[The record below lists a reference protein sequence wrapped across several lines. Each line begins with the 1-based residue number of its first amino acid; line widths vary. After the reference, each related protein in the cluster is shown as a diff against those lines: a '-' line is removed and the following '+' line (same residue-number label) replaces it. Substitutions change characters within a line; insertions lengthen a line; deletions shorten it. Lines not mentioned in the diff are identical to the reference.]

1 MTPEEQE
8 LQNEFNTLFEEY
20 LKITDRIEE
29 IKKRCNEI
37 MEFLD
42 PEIFEKS
49 TEEIKEINKE
59 LDKELKLKK
68 FANSL
73 R

>member
-8 LQNEFNTLFEEY
+8 LQNEFNTLFEEHVK
-20 LKITDRIEE
+20 LTGRIEE

-42 PEIFEKS
+42 PEIFEKT
-49 TEEIKEINKE
+49 TEEMKEMSEELTKEI
-59 LDKELKLKK
+59 KLKK
-68 FANSL
+68 FAKSL

>member
-8 LQNEFNTLFEEY
+8 LQNEFNTLFEEHVK
-20 LKITDRIEE
+20 LTDRIEE

-37 MEFLD
+37 MEYLD
-42 PEIFEKS
+42 PEIFEKT
-49 TEEIKEINKE
+49 TEEMKEMSEELTKEI
-59 LDKELKLKK
+59 KLKK
-68 FANSL
+68 FAKSL